1 MSNQIIFFAKKIL
14 VTPLSK
20 TTVGFAGVFILIVA
34 SLVGGFFLTKS
45 EVPYTS
51 ELAFIETSAS
61 PDVEGSVVPASC
73 ESNPP
78 TNHFV
83 GDCVCAINAITACSG
98 PSCSRTIR
106 WNSSPATV
114 NIWQGSVNLG
124 ARLGSGQQAF
134 DIPPGGMRFT
144 VARRIDNEPL
154 CSVHVTGYPPP
165 SLSFRVN
172 GASSAT
178 VNPSAPVTLE
188 WTVGNSAVCTAS
200 DAWSGSK
207 AANDGTHSQSV
218 VPTSSHSTYTL
229 TCTGPGGTTPARS
242 VSVTVKPP
250 TVNLTATPSLIG
262 PGSTSN
268 LSWSVSG
275 ASFCNASGGW
285 TGPIVPANGN
295 RNQTISPS
303 YSPLTTYRLTC
314 TGIGGT
320 RSDSAT
326 IRMPSGIMTATSC
339 VIPYEAGTCQSIVYW
354 NSENFLGA
362 RSVKQN
368 GTQFST
374 SVRNRLSRSVS
385 YGTNIFRLEDTGSS
399 FFRSANALAT
409 CQTGSVWVADV
420 QLCIPLPVITLDGE
434 KLIRSGSAADLD
446 ITVRANYAA
455 ICTISDSAAQT
466 FNHPPAATPRTY
478 SKTSSVLTSAQIITL
493 TCRHSLYPVVTE
505 SKQFRVEVLPT
516 VQEI

>member
-1 MSNQIIFFAKKIL
+1 MLKQIIFFSKKIL

-51 ELAFIETSAS
+51 ELVFIETSVS
-61 PDVEGSVVPASC
+61 PDIEGSVVPASC

-78 TNHFV
+78 TNHFAN
-83 GDCVCAINAITACSG
+83 DCMCSINPITSCSG
-98 PSCSRTIR
+98 PSCNRIIKWSA
-106 WNSSPATV
+106 SPFTV
-114 NIWQGSVNLG
+114 NIWKDFTNIGLK
-124 ARLGSGQQAF
+124 SGNSQQEF
-134 DIPPGGMRFT
+134 DIPPGGTIFSVRRLDGT
-144 VARRIDNEPL
+144 VL
-154 CSVHVTGYPPP
+154 CSNYVDGYPPP

-178 VNPSAPVTLE
+178 VNPSASVTLE

-200 DAWSGSK
+200 GAWSGSK
-207 AANDGTHSQSV
+207 AANNGTHSQLV
-218 VPTSSHSTYTL
+218 VPASSHSTYTL
-229 TCTGPGGTTPARS
+229 TCTGPGGTTPAHS

-262 PGSTSN
+262 PGSPST

-295 RNQTISPS
+295 GDQTISPS
-303 YSPLTTYRLTC
+303 YSRLTTYRLTC

-339 VIPYEAGTCQSIVYW
+339 VIPYEAGTCQSTVYW

-374 SVRNRLSRSVS
+374 SVRSLRSRSVS
-385 YGTNIFRLEDTGSS
+385 YGTNVFRLEDTGSS
-399 FFRSANALAT
+399 FFLSANALAN

-455 ICTISDSAAQT
+455 TCTISDSAAQT